1 MLTVVMSGLI
11 SPQLANEPG
20 VPYNVGRFS
29 SLTAAAVDM
38 YLTHHRAPL
47 RASCRWLAARAARR
61 LGARFEVVN
70 QVPGHRPWKNPRGD
84 GV

>member
-11 SPQLANEPG
+11 SLQLANEPG

-29 SLTAAAVDM
+29 SLTAAAVDL

-47 RASCRWLAARAARR
+47 RASCRWLAARPDRR
-61 LGARFEVVN
+61 LGALF
-70 QVPGHRPWKNPRGD
+70 
-84 GV
+84 